1 MPNFNPS
8 WIPLQAEIENKS
20 PRTQDVGV
28 PLIALATGIPIDGEK
43 LAAMW
48 RDSLLP
54 QELFAA
60 KMGLG
65 RSGLGRLVSPGVH
78 GVHGRRLVLLAESLG
93 IDVKELQKRL
103 APDKSASV
111 AGKKP
116 TQLTPSPA
124 SLEII
129 RHWSFVWKVSLDEAL
144 DRIVASKPATVIDSS
159 EGRAGSTTGAAG
171 SAKGNNARRAAK
183 PAGAGKASKPR

>member
-1 MPNFNPS
+1 MAS
-8 WIPLQAEIENKS
+8 
-20 PRTQDVGV
+20 
-28 PLIALATGIPIDGEK
+28 GIQIDGEK
-43 LAAMW
+43 LGAMW

-78 GVHGRRLVLLAESLG
+78 GVHAKRLVKLAEWLG
-93 IDVKELQKRL
+93 IDVRELQKRL
-103 APDKSASV
+103 APDKDTK
-111 AGKKP
+111 AGKKLVR
-116 TQLTPSPA
+116 LTPSPA

-129 RHWSFVWKVSLDEAL
+129 HHWSFVWKVSLDEAL